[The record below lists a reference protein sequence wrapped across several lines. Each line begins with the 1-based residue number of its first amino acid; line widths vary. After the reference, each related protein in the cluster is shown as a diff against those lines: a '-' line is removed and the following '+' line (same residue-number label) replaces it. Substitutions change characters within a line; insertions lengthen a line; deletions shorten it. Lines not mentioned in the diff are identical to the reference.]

1 MPEYRFYLMDKR
13 GHIDRPPVTQ
23 DLPDDDAARAE
34 AKQLDDDHAVEIW
47 QGARIVAHLDPKK

>member
-1 MPEYRFYLMDKR
+1 MPEYRFYLMDKD
-13 GHIDRPPVTQ
+13 GHIDKPPITH

-34 AKQLDDDHAVEIW
+34 ASQLVEGRAVEIW